1 MIIFIK
7 QMKFFKIFL
16 VILTFF
22 LLAKSQPV
30 LAKKSLPKQTSAGA
44 TGNGVIISPKLRSDR
59 LALIV
64 NFSNLLTAKSVSYSL
79 SYNSQGVAQGVA
91 GSIKPEA
98 STTSRELLFGT
109 CSSGVCRYHTNLT
122 NVRFVVTIK
131 SKSGNQFT
139 KSYRVKP

>member
-1 MIIFIK
+1 MKLLKIFIIIAL
-7 QMKFFKIFL
+7 FIF
-16 VILTFF
+16 TQ
-22 LLAKSQPV
+22 SQPV
-30 LAKKSLPKQTSAGA
+30 LAKKSLFKQTSPG
-44 TGNGVIISPKLRSDR
+44 TSGNSVIISPKLRSDR

-79 SYNSQGVAQGVA
+79 TYNSQGVAQGIA
-91 GSIKPEA
+91 GSIKPETNV
-98 STTSRELLFGT
+98 SSRELLFGT

-122 NVRFVVTIK
+122 NMRFVVTIK